1 VGLNSGE
8 TVYVLRPGTPT
19 TDRNGDPIAGP
30 DVEVEIEGC
39 GVAPRPSGDTSDPG
53 RLGVIIGYTVY
64 IPDRVG
70 LVANTDRLRI
80 RSKQY
85 VIEGEPGEWID
96 PHTGRVAGTE
106 IAVRRV
112 EG

>member
-1 VGLNSGE
+1 
-8 TVYVLRPGTPT
+8 
-19 TDRNGDPIAGP
+19 
-30 DVEVEIEGC
+30 
-39 GVAPRPSGDTSDPG
+39 
-53 RLGVIIGYTVY
+53 
-64 IPDRVG
+64 
-70 LVANTDRLRI
+70 
-80 RSKQY
+80 